1 MYIFCLTNRLTCLK
15 SEKYSSSLRKSTSP
29 SSTRQSFYLKLKHSS
44 AVAYTKNDSS
54 SILAFWYIIKTKIKG
69 IKPGVD
75 QEWTNS
81 LTILT
86 MNLKG
91 CAGPDSKPFLQ
102 PQSTWSPARLKN
114 RAPHN
119 LVLRPLLFIVC
130 IQLLISSTI
139 RLWGSSVDHMYADDN
154 QLIASVLAFQ
164 LQQVCTT
171 TSSTADSEKA

>member
-1 MYIFCLTNRLTCLK
+1 MKFKLLGMLKMYLFFLFLFCILCRKWIIPENRILMLHNIFCLKKHFHVHFLLNKNRLTCLK

-102 PQSTWSPARLKN
+102 PQST
-114 RAPHN
+114 
-119 LVLRPLLFIVC
+119 
-130 IQLLISSTI
+130 
-139 RLWGSSVDHMYADDN
+139 
-154 QLIASVLAFQ
+154 
-164 LQQVCTT
+164 
-171 TSSTADSEKA
+171 